1 MQTQTERCLPA
12 QTREV
17 SQTAQHTSHV
27 FAKGLCKEKLF
38 WIFFIGCFVGVV
50 LETTLC
56 LINNHALQSRVGVL
70 YGPFNPVY
78 GVGAVLM
85 TVALYRI
92 AEKGDGVVFVG
103 SALVG
108 GVFEYV
114 VSYMQESLFGTVSWD
129 YSHMLLNIHGR
140 TNLLYMLFWGMLGV
154 VWMRCV
160 FPALSS
166 LIERIPIKWGQP
178 LTFALAVFM
187 LVNITLS
194 ALAVNRQAHRRIGIP
209 PTNPIQQLLDE
220 KYPDDYLAEV
230 FPSMSVVGGSQGTT
244 D

>member
-1 MQTQTERCLPA
+1 MQMQTEICLPA
-12 QTREV
+12 KTADA
-17 SQTAQHTSHV
+17 SQKVRQESHV

-114 VSYMQESLFGTVSWD
+114 VSYMQERLFGTVSWD

-154 VWMRCV
+154 VWMRCF

-166 LIERIPIKWGQP
+166 LIERIPMKWGQP
-178 LTFALAVFM
+178 LTVVLAVFM
-187 LVNITLS
+187 LANITLS
-194 ALAVNRQAHRRIGIP
+194 ALAVERQANRRSGIP
-209 PTNPIQQLLDE
+209 PANLIQQLLDE
-220 KYPDDYLAEV
+220 QYPDDYLAEV
-230 FPSMSVVGGSQGTT
+230 FPSMSVVGGSQSTT